1 MVILRTMQRQRR
13 QKPTPGTTAH
23 WGILVNPKAAAFS
36 RGAIDSLV
44 AEIKKTGGHYTVE
57 EPDAALAMVHRAKV
71 LAGLVPGDTHP
82 NVTRFGKI
90 TGLISVGGD
99 GTFNLVARAAHDAD
113 LPVGV
118 IPTGRFNNLV
128 RSIYGDAK
136 ISTATDKILAG
147 NYRKLDV
154 GVVGD
159 RPFFTSI
166 GLGLVPELLTALD
179 GKRTPMFGIGWSRL
193 GAQAA
198 ANVKMQ
204 KTLLKVD
211 AVKIDFEP
219 VFLNVNL
226 LPYSVGL
233 PFSPASIPDD
243 GLIEVLCDQRPLL
256 GNYSNFVRQIYK
268 RNYLFGNEVCVYRGR
283 SILCQPTEGRT
294 LYVDGEL
301 VKLQT
306 NSLDITIHEKQL
318 LLLG

>member
-1 MVILRTMQRQRR
+1 MQRTRR
-13 QKPTPGTTAH
+13 QKPAPGGSAH
-23 WGILVNPKAAAFS
+23 WGILVNPKASAHP
-36 RGAIDSLV
+36 RGIVETLSQ
-44 AEIKKTGGHYTVE
+44 EIKKRGGHYTVE
-57 EPDAALAMVHRAKV
+57 QPDTALAMVHRAKV

-118 IPTGRFNNLV
+118 IPTGRFNNLA
-128 RSIYGDAK
+128 RSIFGEAK
-136 ISTATDKILAG
+136 ASAAISKALDG
-147 NYRKLDV
+147 NYRKIDV
-154 GVVGD
+154 GMVGD

-166 GLGLVPELLTALD
+166 GLGLVPELLTALED
-179 GKRTPMFGIGWSRL
+179 KRTPLFGIGWSRL

-219 VFLNVNL
+219 VFLNINL

-233 PFSPASIPDD
+233 PFSPASVPDD

-256 GNYSNFVRQIYK
+256 GNYSSFIRQIYK

-294 LYVDGEL
+294 LYIDGEL

-306 NSLDITIHEKQL
+306 NSLDITIHGKQL